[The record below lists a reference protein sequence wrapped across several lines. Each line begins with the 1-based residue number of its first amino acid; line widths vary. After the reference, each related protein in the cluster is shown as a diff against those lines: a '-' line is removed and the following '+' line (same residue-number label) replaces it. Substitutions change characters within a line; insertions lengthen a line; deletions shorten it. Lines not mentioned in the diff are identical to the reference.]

1 MKLNNNIQMIK
12 KKNIAAL
19 LLLSVSVM
27 NAQGLLFKSNNFFN
41 TLFSNKTKVNSYY
54 IGDNPAYLKWE
65 ESDERLLIQSYF
77 NNTDGEFKSFL
88 DPGKSNNYQLNFS
101 GKKQISKNQVFKG
114 SFAFQNEERIGWD
127 WLTTKYYYTGSP
139 FLLGDSTSG
148 TTRYNSMLINAEYS
162 GKIFNRLHV
171 GFSLSYGVDE
181 GLKKVTPRPIS
192 EHRDLF
198 FNLGIGYFFD
208 EFTSAGLVLKTY
220 DFNEK
225 IIYKEDQGGL
235 YRETIIFKLRGYD
248 FPLKYYKK
256 RETRYS
262 YHNGYAGTITFQ
274 HSTKLLSI
282 AAAATIEMEN
292 ISVQDGTN
300 DPQPEGYWKND
311 KFEGETQLLLYPA
324 ETITCGFYYK
334 FNYSKMWARHPVFQ
348 STFMEN
354 ENPTHN
360 ISAGVEWS
368 LTEDLAVG
376 VEMSAAT
383 TDEKYNDYYSDIS
396 WKNQKLILAP
406 KLGINYRWN
415 EWLQTYAAYEYS
427 NCKADKKELLVSEPT
442 DFYNNFRSID
452 IQYNLSDFNMHSAY
466 LKTTIIPSGIGEFN
480 IYIIY
485 SKIQSDKN
493 SYFNGSSR
501 SSITGVVEYRVA
513 AY

>member
-1 MKLNNNIQMIK
+1 MNLNNKKHMIK
-12 KKNIAAL
+12 TKNITAIF
-19 LLLSVSVM
+19 LLSVSM
-27 NAQGLLFKSNNFFN
+27 MSAQGLLFKKNNLFN

-54 IGDNPAYLKWE
+54 IGHNPAYLNLE

-77 NNTDGEFKSFL
+77 NNTDGAFKSFL
-88 DPGKSNNYQLNFS
+88 DPGTSRNYQLNFS
-101 GKKQISKNQVFKG
+101 GKKQITDNQVFKG
-114 SFAFQNEERIGWD
+114 SFAFQNEERMGWD
-127 WLTTKYYYTGSP
+127 WLATKHYDTGSP

-148 TTRYNSMLINAEYS
+148 ATRYNSMILNAEYS
-162 GKIFNRLHV
+162 GKIFNRLLV

-198 FNLGIGYFFD
+198 FNFGIGYLFD
-208 EFTSAGLVLKTY
+208 EFTSIGLVSKTY

-235 YRETIIFKLRGYD
+235 YNETIIFKLRGYD

-256 RETRYS
+256 TETRYS

-274 HSTKLLSI
+274 HSTNLLNL
-282 AAAATIEMEN
+282 AVAATIEMEN
-292 ISVQDGTN
+292 ISIQDGKN

-334 FNYSKMWARHPVFQ
+334 FDYSKMWARHPIFK
-348 STFMEN
+348 STLTER
-354 ENPTHN
+354 ETPTHS
-360 ISAGVEWS
+360 ISAGIELA
-368 LTEDLAVG
+368 LTEDLAFG

-383 TDEKYNDYYSDIS
+383 MDQSHNDYYSDIS
-396 WKNQKLILAP
+396 WENQKLILAP
-406 KLGINYRWN
+406 KFGINYRWN
-415 EWLQTYAAYEYS
+415 DWLQTYASYEFT
-427 NCKADKKELLVSEPT
+427 NCKVDKKELLASEPT
-442 DFYNNFRSID
+442 DFYNNFRSFD
-452 IQYNLSDFNMHSAY
+452 IQYNLSDFNVHSAY
-466 LKTTIIPSGIGEFN
+466 LKTTIVPTIIGEFN